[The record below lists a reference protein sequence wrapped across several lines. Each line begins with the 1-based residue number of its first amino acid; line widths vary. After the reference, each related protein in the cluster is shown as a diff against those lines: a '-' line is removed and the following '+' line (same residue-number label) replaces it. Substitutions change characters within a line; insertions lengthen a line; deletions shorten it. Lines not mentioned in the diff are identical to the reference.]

1 MHSQVHPNLSSCV
14 NRQGG
19 TKDGDNRSLF
29 NCFVKCNSQPTQ
41 RDMIWLDTFL
51 LVSAA
56 VVFVAGN

>member
-14 NRQGG
+14 
-19 TKDGDNRSLF
+19 DGDNRSLF